1 MPAWANDTSR
11 ALRHDARMAVHAP
24 LAELLACPACG
35 TRLSGAGCLACRI
48 DFPDIGGIP
57 WLMPEPRL
65 ALTEWRGRL
74 HHLLTHYATEASRQ
88 RAALDGAPAS
98 GLTRRRLEHV
108 AAALDDQA
116 VRLRELM
123 RPLGLDRR
131 TEAHAVHV
139 ALGTELPLSQGLSTY
154 YPNLHRDW
162 CWGDAENK
170 ASLEAVLSS
179 LPQAAPPGRV
189 LVLGAGAGRLAYDLH
204 MALKPSLTVALDF
217 NPLFLLAET
226 HILGGATLELY
237 EFPIAPR
244 TIEDH
249 AVLRRHGAPA
259 LPAPGLELVLAD
271 ASAPPFQ
278 PGRFDVVLTPWFIDV
293 ATEPASRL
301 LARINALVAPGGQWV
316 NHGSLTFASAA
327 PAGRMEPRRAA
338 RAHARPGF
346 CEARHPGSAAAVSRS
361 PRAGTR
367 ASSRSSRSAPGRSHE
382 CPHPVRA
389 ATCRNGSGERTG
401 PSRCCRHFRAQALS
415 TRVYAFLLA
424 MIDGERTIH
433 DMARLMEQ
441 QKLMPADDAV
451 PAIQRFLRAALQ
463 DPDRRPHF

>member
-1 MPAWANDTSR
+1 
-11 ALRHDARMAVHAP
+11 
-24 LAELLACPACG
+24 
-35 TRLSGAGCLACRI
+35 
-48 DFPDIGGIP
+48 
-57 WLMPEPRL
+57 
-65 ALTEWRGRL
+65 
-74 HHLLTHYATEASRQ
+74 
-88 RAALDGAPAS
+88 
-98 GLTRRRLEHV
+98 LEHV

-116 VRLRELM
+116 ARVRELM
-123 RPLGLDRR
+123 QPLGIDRR

-179 LPQAAPPGRV
+179 LPQAEAPGRV

-217 NPLFLLAET
+217 NPLFLLAAGR
-226 HILGGATLELY
+226 ILAGTTLELY

-249 AVLRRHGAPA
+249 AVLRRHAAPA

-293 ATEPASRL
+293 ATEPAARL
-301 LARINALVAPGGQWV
+301 LARINVLLAPRGLWV

-327 PAGRMEPRRAA
+327 PADAWSLDELLERMPDQGFA
-338 RAHARPGF
+338 RPEIQEARVPYLGSPASRHARLESVITF
-346 CEARHPGSAAAVSRS
+346 CARKEREVPALRSGRELPEWIRRTDRAV
-361 PRAGTR
+361 PLLPA
-367 ASSRSSRSAPGRSHE
+367 
-382 CPHPVRA
+382 
-389 ATCRNGSGERTG
+389 
-401 PSRCCRHFRAQALS
+401 FRAQALS

-441 QKLMPADDAV
+441 QKLMPADDAL
-451 PAIQRFLRAALQ
+451 PAIQRFLARALQ
-463 DPDRRPHF
+463 DPDRRPQF